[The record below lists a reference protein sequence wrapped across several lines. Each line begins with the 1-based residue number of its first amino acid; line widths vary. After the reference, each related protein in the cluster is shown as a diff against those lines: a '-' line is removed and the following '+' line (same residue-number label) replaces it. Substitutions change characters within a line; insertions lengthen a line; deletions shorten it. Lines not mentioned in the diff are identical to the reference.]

1 MFERFTEQAR
11 TAVVLAQEEARTLKH
26 SYIGTEHIL
35 LGVLREQEGVAARM
49 LESLGVTVER
59 VRANVVLIVGTGEE
73 VTSGMIPFTAHA
85 KTVLELA
92 LREAMNLGHRQ
103 IGVEHIM
110 LGLLREKK
118 GVAFRILA
126 DFDADPEKIRN
137 EVIRV
142 AAAAPAE
149 PPEHE
154 GGVAR
159 PAPSPFVEEPPAT
172 AEDMEL
178 GWRARPIA
186 LAALGAAVLARMA
199 FDRAKTGYLEPLEMQ
214 VLAHLLLGPA
224 DAAQV
229 QQGEVFESLAV
240 ALACD
245 HGDLHDALRILAH
258 RRLVHCEDEQ
268 DGEGRVSITTTG
280 VRAVHAWL
288 QQAAPLFGNWPPD
301 HPAADDA
308 TG

>member
-11 TAVVLAQEEARTLKH
+11 TGVVLAQEEARTLKH
-26 SYIGTEHIL
+26 NYVGTEHIL
-35 LGVLREQEGVAARM
+35 LGVLREREGVTARI
-49 LESLGVTVER
+49 LESLGITVER
-59 VRANVVLIVGTGEE
+59 VRATVVRIVGTGEE
-73 VTSGMIPFTAHA
+73 VTSGQIPFTAHA
-85 KTVLELA
+85 KNVLELA
-92 LREAMNLGHRQ
+92 LREAINLGHQ
-103 IGVEHIM
+103 HIGVEHIM
-110 LGLLREKK
+110 LGLLRERE

-149 PPEHE
+149 PPGHE

-159 PAPSPFVEEPPAT
+159 PAPSPFVGEQPAT
-172 AEDMEL
+172 PADVEL

-186 LAALGAAVLARMA
+186 LAALGAAVLARLA
-199 FDRAKTGYLEPLEMQ
+199 FDRAKTEYLEPLEMQ
-214 VLAHLLLGPA
+214 VLAHLTLGAA

-229 QQGEVFESLAV
+229 QPGEQFESLAV

-245 HGDLHDALRILAH
+245 HGDLHDAVRILAD

-268 DGEGRVSITTTG
+268 DGDERVSITTTG
-280 VRAVHAWL
+280 ARAVHAWL
-288 QQAAPLFGNWPPD
+288 HQTAPLFVRWPPD

>member
-11 TAVVLAQEEARTLKH
+11 TVVVLAQDEARTLKH
-26 SYIGTEHIL
+26 NYIGTEHIL
-35 LGVLREQEGVAARM
+35 LGVLREQEGVAARV
-49 LESLGVTVER
+49 LESVGVTVER
-59 VRANVVLIVGTGEE
+59 VRANVVRIVGTGEE

-85 KTVLELA
+85 KDVLELA
-92 LREAMNLGHRQ
+92 LREAMNLGHRH

-110 LGLLREKK
+110 LGLLLESE

-126 DFDADPEKIRN
+126 GFDADPEKIRN

-142 AAAAPAE
+142 ATAAPGE
-149 PPEHE
+149 PAEHE
-154 GGVAR
+154 GGIAQ
-159 PAPSPFVEEPPAT
+159 PAPTPFGEAPPAT
-172 AEDMEL
+172 PADMEL
-178 GWRARPIA
+178 GWRGRPIA
-186 LAALGAAVLARMA
+186 LAALGAAVLGRMA
-199 FDRAKTGYLEPLEMQ
+199 FDRAKTGYLEPLAMQ
-214 VLAHLLLGPA
+214 VLAHLVLGPA
-224 DAAQV
+224 DAAQA
-229 QQGEVFESLAV
+229 QPGELFESLAV

-245 HGDLHDALRILAH
+245 HGDLHDAVLVLAD
-258 RRLVHCEDEQ
+258 RRLVHCEDDQ

-288 QQAAPLFGNWPPD
+288 HQAAPLFDRWPPD